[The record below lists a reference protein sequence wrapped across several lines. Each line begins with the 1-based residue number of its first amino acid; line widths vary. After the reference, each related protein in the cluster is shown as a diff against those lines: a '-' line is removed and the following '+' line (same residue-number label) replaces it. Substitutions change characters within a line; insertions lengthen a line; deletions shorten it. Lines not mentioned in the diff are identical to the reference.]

1 MEWLDNVLTQEYQLV
16 GVLKQSPKGSV
27 LRYRHKALN
36 QDMIV
41 KRLPFLTEAYPRLK
55 EIHHP
60 NIPQI
65 FDVIPEQNSCTVL
78 EEFIDGVTVA
88 DILDGNTY
96 HERGA
101 KAVLSQICDALQVLH
116 SLHIIHRDIK
126 PENIMIRTD
135 SKVILIDFDAAR
147 IYKPYRSEDTKFVGT
162 VGYAA
167 PEQFGMAQSDPRTDI
182 FALGILLNIMLTG
195 EHPSKVLY
203 QGRLRKV
210 IEKCI
215 QVNPQKRY
223 QTVLELKQSLIK

>member
-1 MEWLDNVLTQEYQLV
+1 MEWLDKVLAEEYQLV
-16 GVLKQSPKGSV
+16 GMLKQSPKGTV
-27 LRYRHKALN
+27 LRYRHKTLN

-41 KRLPFLTEAYPRLK
+41 KRLPFLAEAYSKLK
-55 EIHHP
+55 EIQHP

-65 FDVIPEQNSCTVL
+65 FDVIPEQNGCIVL

-96 HERGA
+96 HEQGA
-101 KAVLSQICDALQVLH
+101 KAVISQVCDALKILH
-116 SLHIIHRDIK
+116 SMHIIHRDIK

-135 SKVILIDFDAAR
+135 GTVLLIDFDAAR
-147 IYKPYRSEDTKFVGT
+147 FYKPYRSEDTKFVGT

-223 QTVLELKQSLIK
+223 QTAMELKQSLVK

>member
-1 MEWLDNVLTQEYQLV
+1 
-16 GVLKQSPKGSV
+16 
-27 LRYRHKALN
+27 
-36 QDMIV
+36 
-41 KRLPFLTEAYPRLK
+41 
-55 EIHHP
+55 
-60 NIPQI
+60 
-65 FDVIPEQNSCTVL
+65 
-78 EEFIDGVTVA
+78 
-88 DILDGNTY
+88 
-96 HERGA
+96 
-101 KAVLSQICDALQVLH
+101 
-116 SLHIIHRDIK
+116 
-126 PENIMIRTD
+126 MIRTD

-167 PEQFGMAQSDPRTDI
+167 PEQFGMTQSDPRTDI